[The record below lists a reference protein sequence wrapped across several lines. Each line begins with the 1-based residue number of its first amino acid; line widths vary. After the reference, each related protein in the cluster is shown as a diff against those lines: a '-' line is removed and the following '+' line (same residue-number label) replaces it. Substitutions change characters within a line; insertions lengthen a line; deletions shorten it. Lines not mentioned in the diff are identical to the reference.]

1 MYDKSLGFFE
11 VKSWVAAMCA
21 ADVMV
26 KSASVI
32 IKDFNRVGSGIIA
45 VVVEGDVAA
54 VQAAV
59 EAAKLEAGSMAEV
72 IGTLVIPRP
81 AEDMEML
88 F

>member
-1 MYDKSLGFFE
+1 MTKKALGFFE
-11 VKSWVAAMCA
+11 VRSMATAIYA

-26 KSASVI
+26 KAADVVV
-32 IKDFNRVGSGIIA
+32 KDFNRVGSGIIA

-59 EAAKLEAGSMAEV
+59 ECARQDAGSMSEV
-72 IGTLVIPRP
+72 VGINVIPRP
-81 AEDMEML
+81 CDDMDQL